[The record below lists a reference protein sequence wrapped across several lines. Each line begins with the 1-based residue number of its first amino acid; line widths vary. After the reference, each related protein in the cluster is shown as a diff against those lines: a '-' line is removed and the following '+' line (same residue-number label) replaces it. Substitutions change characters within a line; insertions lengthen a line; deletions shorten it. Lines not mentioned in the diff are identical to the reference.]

1 MAGMSLWRHGMMEA
15 QKVNLFPA
23 YDVCCYTRGL
33 QSARAHVC
41 PEAEAGANK
50 WHGQMLSPVML
61 YVHTALSS
69 GPTQNTSQR
78 PSHFHTKEAF
88 EANEQLEGK
97 P

>member
-1 MAGMSLWRHGMMEA
+1 MIETPLGA

-23 YDVCCYTRGL
+23 YDVCWYTRGL

-41 PEAEAGANK
+41 PEAKAGAKK
-50 WHGQMLSPVML
+50 WHRQMLSPVTL

-69 GPTQNTSQR
+69 CSTQNTSQR

>member
-1 MAGMSLWRHGMMEA
+1 MTETPLGA

-33 QSARAHVC
+33 QSARAHAC